1 MLIEKDK
8 SSLII
13 IDVQEKLISVMPKPH
28 KFIDN
33 IIKLQKAAKILDI
46 PVSISEQYP
55 EGLGPTIDK
64 IKKNTYKETHFVPGK
79 ALFSLYAHA
88 GAHLTRDHIICGI
101 ETHICVLQTAV
112 DFAEDKDDD
121 FGGKGNKTIYVVAD
135 ATSSRYE
142 KDYLTA
148 LSRLDKHPNI
158 QIVTCEMVLFEWL
171 RTSDHPEFKTISQL
185 IK

>member
-1 MLIEKDK
+1 ML
-8 SSLII
+8 
-13 IDVQEKLISVMPKPH
+13 VG
-28 KFIDN
+28 
-33 IIKLQKAAKILDI
+33 LQK
-46 PVSISEQYP
+46 
-55 EGLGPTIDK
+55 
-64 IKKNTYKETHFVPGK
+64 KKNNNV
-79 ALFSLYAHA
+79 
-88 GAHLTRDHIICGI
+88 
-101 ETHICVLQTAV
+101 
-112 DFAEDKDDD
+112 
-121 FGGKGNKTIYVVAD
+121 YVVGD